1 MGKADKDR
9 AADEDWPVDKV
20 YEDRLADRA
29 DKDRAAGG
37 WLDGWVDGW
46 VDGWMVG
53 WMGGWVDG
61 CLPMQDGSALLLSS
75 GFLGCTSNRFQ
86 HH

>member
-9 AADEDWPVDKV
+9 AADEDRPVDKV

-53 WMGGWVDG
+53 WMGGWMG
-61 CLPMQDGSALLLSS
+61 LLDRWM
-75 GFLGCTSNRFQ
+75 GGRQATDCAAAVCKE
-86 HH
+86 